1 MPLPFGANSCYKA
14 YGQQYLIKIIT
25 FELMNPIIRNVLA
38 LMLGAAVGG
47 LVNGAII
54 MISGNIIPPPAGVD
68 VTTEAGLKAGLHL
81 FEPKHF
87 LMPFL
92 AHAIGTF
99 VGALTCA
106 RIAVSMRM
114 VLALMIGVL
123 FFAGGAQ
130 MVMILPAPMWFNV
143 TDLALAYIPM
153 AFLAAKLVI
162 LKTPNLANRTNKD

>member
-1 MPLPFGANSCYKA
+1 
-14 YGQQYLIKIIT
+14 
-25 FELMNPIIRNVLA
+25 MNPVIRNVLA

-87 LMPFL
+87 LLPFL
-92 AHAIGTF
+92 AHATGTF
-99 VGALTCA
+99 VGALACV
-106 RIAVSMRM
+106 RIAVSMKM

-130 MVMILPAPMWFNV
+130 MVMILPAPMWFNI
-143 TDLALAYIPM
+143 TDLVLAYLPM
-153 AFLAAKLVI
+153 AFLASKLV
-162 LKTPNLANRTNKD
+162 TPKAPSQANNEK

>member
-1 MPLPFGANSCYKA
+1 
-14 YGQQYLIKIIT
+14 
-25 FELMNPIIRNVLA
+25 MNPIIRNVLA
-38 LMLGAAVGG
+38 LLGGAAIGG
-47 LVNGAII
+47 LVNGSII

-99 VGALTCA
+99 VGALACV
-106 RIAVSMRM
+106 RIAVSMKM

-153 AFLAAKLVI
+153 AFLAAKLGS
-162 LKTPNLANRTNKD
+162 TQTANQQNKSTKD

>member
-1 MPLPFGANSCYKA
+1 
-14 YGQQYLIKIIT
+14 
-25 FELMNPIIRNVLA
+25 
-38 LMLGAAVGG
+38 MLGAAVGG

-99 VGALTCA
+99 IGALTCA

-114 VLALMIGVL
+114 VLAMMIGVL

-130 MVMILPAPMWFNV
+130 MVMVLPAPMWFNI
-143 TDLALAYIPM
+143 TDLVFAYIPM
-153 AFLAAKLVI
+153 AFLAAKLV
-162 LKTPNLANRTNKD
+162 TPKASSQSNNTNKD

>member
-1 MPLPFGANSCYKA
+1 
-14 YGQQYLIKIIT
+14 
-25 FELMNPIIRNVLA
+25 MNPIIRNVLA
-38 LMLGAAVGG
+38 LLAGAAIGG
-47 LVNGAII
+47 LLNGSII

-87 LMPFL
+87 IMPLL

-99 VGALTCA
+99 VGALACV
-106 RIAVSMRM
+106 RIAVSMKM

-130 MVMILPAPMWFNV
+130 MVMILPAPMWFNI
-143 TDLALAYIPM
+143 TDLVLAYIPM
-153 AFLAAKLVI
+153 AFLAARVGTSPKSAQNQKAASV
-162 LKTPNLANRTNKD
+162 

>member
-1 MPLPFGANSCYKA
+1 
-14 YGQQYLIKIIT
+14 
-25 FELMNPIIRNVLA
+25 MNPIIRNVLA
-38 LMLGAAVGG
+38 LLAGAAVGG

-54 MISGNIIPPPAGVD
+54 MISGNIIPPPVGVD

-99 VGALTCA
+99 IGALTCA

-114 VLALMIGVL
+114 VLAMMIGVL

-143 TDLALAYIPM
+143 CDLVFAYIPM
-153 AFLAAKLVI
+153 AFLAAKLV
-162 LKTPNLANRTNKD
+162 TPKASNQSNSTNKN

>member
-1 MPLPFGANSCYKA
+1 
-14 YGQQYLIKIIT
+14 
-25 FELMNPIIRNVLA
+25 MNPIIRNVLA
-38 LMLGAAVGG
+38 LLAGAAVGG

-99 VGALTCA
+99 IGAFTCA

-114 VLALMIGVL
+114 VLAMMIGVL

-130 MVMILPAPMWFNV
+130 MVMVLPAPMWFNI
-143 TDLALAYIPM
+143 TDLVFAYIPM
-153 AFLAAKLVI
+153 AFLAAKLV
-162 LKTPNLANRTNKD
+162 KPQAPSQANSTNKN

>member
-1 MPLPFGANSCYKA
+1 
-14 YGQQYLIKIIT
+14 
-25 FELMNPIIRNVLA
+25 MNPIIRNVLA
-38 LMLGAAVGG
+38 LMLGATVGG
-47 LVNGAII
+47 LVNGGII

-114 VLALMIGVL
+114 VLSMMVGVL

-130 MVMILPAPMWFNV
+130 MVTVLPAPMWFNV
-143 TDLALAYIPM
+143 TDLTLAYIPM
-153 AFLAAKLVI
+153 AFLAAKLV
-162 LKTPNLANRTNKD
+162 TPQTKSLQNGSRIHKRSL

>member
-1 MPLPFGANSCYKA
+1 
-14 YGQQYLIKIIT
+14 
-25 FELMNPIIRNVLA
+25 MNPIIRNVLA
-38 LMLGAAVGG
+38 LLVGAAIGG
-47 LVNGAII
+47 LVNGGIV

-87 LMPFL
+87 LLPFL

-99 VGALTCA
+99 VGALACV
-106 RIAVSMRM
+106 RIAVSMKM

-130 MVMILPAPMWFNV
+130 MVMILPAPMWFNI
-143 TDLALAYIPM
+143 TDLVLAYIPM
-153 AFLAAKLVI
+153 AFLAAKLASG
-162 LKTPNLANRTNKD
+162 PQASSQENKQTKN